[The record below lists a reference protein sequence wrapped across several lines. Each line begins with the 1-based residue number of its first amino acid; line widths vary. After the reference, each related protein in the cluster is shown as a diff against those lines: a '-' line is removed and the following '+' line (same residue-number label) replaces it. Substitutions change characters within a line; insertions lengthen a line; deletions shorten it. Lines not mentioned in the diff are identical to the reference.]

1 MGKTFRDPEV
11 AKIELEKSIEKIT
24 RQFNLSNYVLH
35 DILKVI
41 TEGYLLKVFAEKALR
56 EE

>member
-1 MGKTFRDPEV
+1 MGKTLRDPEV

-35 DILKVI
+35 DILKAI